1 MTPIRAILCLSCVAL
16 MSCGSTIPTPAQM
29 DQLESRLRKEE
40 APEYERLAQMRRAGH
55 LSPGEYEVQ
64 KQALDMRV
72 QNKVDSMVWSRHA
85 LAQSHLKAQGL
96 PTPDRP
102 VSNLPPG
109 VGTVQGSIYSS
120 ARMNGLGSEIQANA
134 MQSMGTS
141 SFQKGTS
148 AGTVYDP

>member
-1 MTPIRAILCLSCVAL
+1 MTPIRAILCLFCVAL
-16 MSCGSTIPTPAQM
+16 MSCGSTIPTAAQM

-40 APEYERLAQMRRAGH
+40 APEYERLAQMRRAGQ

-64 KQALDMRV
+64 KQALDLRV

-109 VGTVQGSIYSS
+109 VGTIQGSIYTS
-120 ARMNGLGSEIQANA
+120 ARLNGLGNQIQANA

-148 AGTVYDP
+148 AGTAYDP